1 MDICER
7 AVAIGPGIGQGDQI
21 ALREKILGAAQ
32 DQLRLLN
39 KVVGHKHEDATAAL
53 TALQVNNAIV
63 KSLVGAVLSATYCTL
78 GFFLYSEV
86 PVMKTLNY
94 SIQVPSML
102 YKQKRR

>member
-1 MDICER
+1 MMACSHLDTELAEVTR
-7 AVAIGPGIGQGDQI
+7 
-21 ALREKILGAAQ
+21 LLGVAQ

-39 KVVGHKHEDATAAL
+39 KGVGHKHQDATAAL
-53 TALQVNNAIV
+53 TALQVNNATV
-63 KSLVGAVLSATYCTL
+63 KSLVEAVLSVTYGTL

-102 YKQKRR
+102 YKQERR